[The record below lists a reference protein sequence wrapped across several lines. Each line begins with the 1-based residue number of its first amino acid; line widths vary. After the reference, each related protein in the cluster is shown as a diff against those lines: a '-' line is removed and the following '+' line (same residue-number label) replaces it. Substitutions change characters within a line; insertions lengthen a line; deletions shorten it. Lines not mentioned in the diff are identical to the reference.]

1 MWILD
6 HRRLTDEYPV
16 EWAFRMAR
24 LSILPAG
31 TNEIMRFVVQRE
43 VYREKEEVAIK
54 KRSWMLREHMY
65 NNINYAVLFVFEKL

>member
-1 MWILD
+1 MRILD
-6 HRRLTDEYPV
+6 PGRLTDEYPA
-16 EWAFRMAR
+16 EWTFKWRVSM
-24 LSILPAG
+24 IPAG